1 MAVLEMVALQ
11 QEVPFRRD
19 TIQKIIESQFRR
31 DKGLNIE
38 LMAGLTELLGM
49 TSQLA
54 ATDSRYINSIE
65 APAILF
71 LDDLVFCRRKEG
83 NLNNSASTMD
93 SEIINIRCER
103 NYRR

>member
-1 MAVLEMVALQ
+1 MAVCEMVALQ

-19 TIQKIIESQFRR
+19 TIKVIESQFRR
-31 DKGLNIE
+31 DKGLSIE

-54 ATDSRYINSIE
+54 AIDTNYINSIE

-71 LDDLVFCRRKEG
+71 LEDVPVILQGVK
-83 NLNNSASTMD
+83 
-93 SEIINIRCER
+93 IILFS
-103 NYRR
+103 